1 MRHLFAG
8 WGFQA
13 GALPQS
19 FESCWSQACQ
29 RLDSADSAHCHWTFA
44 LLSTRSQTSAAYALQ
59 DWASRIPCHID
70 WKTCTDSAIAHIAT
84 PSHSPRLQQR
94 FATGSVAEALAL
106 HAGAALAHS
115 RLLVLRIVSADR
127 RATLA
132 IAGPPLPTSLIPG
145 VLP

>member
-1 MRHLFAG
+1 MRYLFAG

-19 FESCWSQACQ
+19 FESCWTQACQ
-29 RLDSADSAHCHWTFA
+29 SLESADSAPCRWTFA
-44 LLSTRSQTSAAYALQ
+44 LLATRSQTSAARALQ
-59 DWASRIPCHID
+59 DWANQIPGHID
-70 WKTCTDSAIAHIAT
+70 WKTCAESAIAHIAT
-84 PSHSPRLQQR
+84 PSHSVRLQQR

-106 HAGAALAHS
+106 HAGTVLPHS
-115 RLLVLRIVSADR
+115 RLLVLRTVSADR

-132 IAGPPLPTSLIPG
+132 IAGLPLPTPLIPG